1 MTLAS
6 NSHLGLFHQDKE
18 AGAIKLEL
26 VPSQMLSSDDL
37 RVNCNSEQVHESPRE
52 RNSDDRRTLQWKE
65 PKGCVK
71 NFSKS
76 EGLEP
81 TSPKLMYVDRVVQ
94 EILQTE
100 RTYVQDLKSIVEV
113 RHCYTIIYRVI

>member
-26 VPSQMLSSDDL
+26 VPSQLLSSDDL
-37 RVNCNSEQVHESPRE
+37 RISCNREQAHDSPRE
-52 RNSDDRRTLQWKE
+52 KSSDERRTMSWKE
-65 PKGCVK
+65 SKGSVK
-71 NFSKS
+71 NCSKS
-76 EGLEP
+76 EGVEP

-113 RHCYTIIYRVI
+113 RQYVRYCI